1 MAEEN
6 VNSDEIAEKPP
17 RDWKKL
23 LVLLFVVVN
32 VGGVG
37 AGAFVVYK
45 NSIGYV
51 ADPLQERI
59 EKEKY
64 VERIRYFED
73 KPIVYTMDPFVI
85 NLTGK
90 PSKTI
95 QLELSLEMLSEVGYE
110 EVISKTTETRDKI
123 VRILNEKSYKDL
135 ESIQGKLILK
145 DQITVALNQ
154 YLNSGVVKGIY
165 FTNFIVQ

>member
-1 MAEEN
+1 MAEEQ
-6 VNSDEIAEKPP
+6 VKTDDLTEKPP
-17 RDWKKL
+17 RNWKKL

-32 VGGVG
+32 VGG
-37 AGAFVVYK
+37 AGAAGFVIYK

-51 ADPLQERI
+51 ADPLAEKI

-95 QLELSLEMLSEVGYE
+95 QLELSLEMLSEIGYE

-123 VRILNEKSYKDL
+123 VRILNEKSYQEL

-154 YLNSGVVKGIY
+154 YLRSGVIKGIY